1 MTTVQVLPVSEHD
14 ECPAPRRRA
23 LAGSGHQDL
32 QARGVAANQAIS
44 LTFRPGELVA
54 LIGHNGAGKTTLLNQ
69 VIGTVKPTS
78 GDIRYGASSLIAAP
92 DLARRIASMMPQTY
106 APLTGVT
113 PLQAITSIA
122 RLRGLP
128 SADAKR
134 VALELIDS
142 LDISRW
148 KDTGGEKL
156 SGGLHRL
163 TSYAMAVVAP
173 PPVLLVDEPT
183 NDVDPV
189 RRPLIWRH
197 LCGLVDDGHTVVV
210 ITHNLFEVQRVA
222 DRYVL
227 LQNGAVLVDS
237 TPRQL
242 AQQARTATLT
252 VSIRPGAETVSTPPA
267 AAHAVHEDG
276 QHTLNLEP
284 AQIPAAIEWV
294 LHLVSTGAADNYA
307 LTPASLESLYE
318 GITNGC

>member
-1 MTTVQVLPVSEHD
+1 MTSATSRADALSLDQVTKTYK
-14 ECPAPRRRA
+14 R
-23 LAGSGHQDL
+23 G
-32 QARGVAANQAIS
+32 GVAANQAIS

-54 LIGHNGAGKTTLLNQ
+54 LIGHNGAGKTTLLSQ
-69 VIGTVKPTS
+69 IIGTVKPTS
-78 GDIRYGASSLIAAP
+78 GDIRYGASSLVAAP
-92 DLARRIASMMPQTY
+92 DLARRVAAMMPQMY

-128 SADAKR
+128 ASDAKR
-134 VALELIDS
+134 AALDLIDS
-142 LDISRW
+142 LDIGEW

-156 SGGLHRL
+156 SGGLRRL

-197 LCGLVDDGHTVVV
+197 LRRLADDGHTVVV
-210 ITHNLFEVQRVA
+210 VTHNLLEVQRAA

-242 AQQARTATLT
+242 AQQSRTATLT
-252 VSIRPGAETVSTPPA
+252 VSVRPGTEIPSTPPA
-267 AAHAVHEDG
+267 AAHAIDEDG
-276 QHTLNLEP
+276 QLTLDLEP

-294 LHLVSTGAADNYA
+294 LQLVATGAADSYA
-307 LTPASLESLYE
+307 LAPASLETLYE
-318 GITNGC
+318 GITNGR

>member
-1 MTTVQVLPVSEHD
+1 MTSATPHADALSLDQVTKTYK
-14 ECPAPRRRA
+14 R
-23 LAGSGHQDL
+23 G
-32 QARGVAANQAIS
+32 GVAANQAIS

-69 VIGTVKPTS
+69 IIGTVKPTS
-78 GDIRYGASSLIAAP
+78 GDIRYGASSLVAAP
-92 DLARRIASMMPQTY
+92 DLARRVAAMMPQMY

-128 SADAKR
+128 AADAKR
-134 VALELIDS
+134 AALDLIDS
-142 LDISRW
+142 LDIGEW

-156 SGGLHRL
+156 SGGLRRL

-197 LCGLVDDGHTVVV
+197 LRRLADAGHTVVV
-210 ITHNLFEVQRVA
+210 VTHNLLEVQRAA

-227 LQNGAVLVDS
+227 LQKGAVLVDS

-242 AQQARTATLT
+242 ARQARTATLT
-252 VSIRPGAETVSTPPA
+252 VSVRPGTEIPSTPPA
-267 AAHAVHEDG
+267 TAHSVDEDG
-276 QHTLNLEP
+276 QLTLDLEP

-294 LHLVSTGAADNYA
+294 LQLVATGAADSYA
-307 LTPASLESLYE
+307 LAPASLETLYE
-318 GITNGC
+318 GITNGR

>member
-1 MTTVQVLPVSEHD
+1 MTSATPRADALSLDQVTKTYK
-14 ECPAPRRRA
+14 R
-23 LAGSGHQDL
+23 G
-32 QARGVAANQAIS
+32 GVAANQAIS

-69 VIGTVKPTS
+69 IIGTVKPTS
-78 GDIRYGASSLIAAP
+78 GDIRYGASSLVAAP
-92 DLARRIASMMPQTY
+92 DLARRVAAMMPQMY

-128 SADAKR
+128 AADAKR
-134 VALELIDS
+134 AALDLIDS
-142 LDISRW
+142 LDIGEW

-156 SGGLHRL
+156 SGGLRRL

-197 LCGLVDDGHTVVV
+197 LRRLADAGHTVVV
-210 ITHNLFEVQRVA
+210 VTHNLLEVQRAA

-227 LQNGAVLVDS
+227 LQKGAVLVDS

-242 AQQARTATLT
+242 ARQARTATLT
-252 VSIRPGAETVSTPPA
+252 VSVRPGTEIPSTPPA
-267 AAHAVHEDG
+267 TAHSVDEDG
-276 QHTLNLEP
+276 QLTLDLEP

-294 LHLVSTGAADNYA
+294 LQLVATGAADSYA
-307 LTPASLESLYE
+307 LAPASLETLYE
-318 GITNGC
+318 GITNGR

>member
-1 MTTVQVLPVSEHD
+1 MDAPPRADVLSLDQVTKTYK
-14 ECPAPRRRA
+14 R
-23 LAGSGHQDL
+23 G
-32 QARGVAANQAIS
+32 GVAANQAIS

-54 LIGHNGAGKTTLLNQ
+54 LIGHNGAGKTTLLSQ
-69 VIGTVKPTS
+69 IIGTVKPTS
-78 GDIRYGASSLIAAP
+78 GDIRYGASSLVDAP
-92 DLARRIASMMPQTY
+92 GLARRIASMMPQMY

-122 RLRGLP
+122 RLRGMP
-128 SADAKR
+128 TVKAKR
-134 VALELIDS
+134 AALDLIDS
-142 LDISRW
+142 LDIGEW

-156 SGGLHRL
+156 SGGLRRL

-197 LCGLVDDGHTVVV
+197 LRRLADNGHTVVV
-210 ITHNLFEVQRVA
+210 VTHNLLEVQRAA

-252 VSIRPGAETVSTPPA
+252 VSVRPGAETPSTPPA
-267 AAHAVHEDG
+267 AAHAVDEDG
-276 QHTLNLEP
+276 QHIFDLEP
-284 AQIPAAIEWV
+284 AQISVAVEWV
-294 LHLVSTGAADNYA
+294 LHLVTAGIADSYTLA
-307 LTPASLESLYE
+307 PASLETLYE
-318 GITNGC
+318 GITNGR